1 MSIAQHWQRSLA
13 EKRLQAI
20 LWPWP
25 GRGFTVRLRHSSRWS
40 CGTGCRAS
48 VIRNASR
55 RHILSFA
62 AAATLP
68 SAAGSV
74 AVADSGKSQQQR
86 SAKKSFAYA
95 LPGDRLFPEGIAVTR
110 NQRHFFVTSTTDGAI
125 LRGRVNGRA
134 ARVFLPA
141 GEDGRTTAVGIK
153 TRGDRLYIAGGTTG
167 AVFVTTS
174 PAASWFAESTS
185 AVGSSTT

>member
-1 MSIAQHWQRSLA
+1 M
-13 EKRLQAI
+13 
-20 LWPWP
+20 
-25 GRGFTVRLRHSSRWS
+25 
-40 CGTGCRAS
+40 
-48 VIRNASR
+48 
-55 RHILSFA
+55 
-62 AAATLP
+62 
-68 SAAGSV
+68 
-74 AVADSGKSQQQR
+74 ADSGKSQQQR

-141 GEDGRTTAVGIK
+141 GEDGRTDRGGHQEPAVTAPTSLV
-153 TRGDRLYIAGGTTG
+153 APP
-167 AVFVTTS
+167 APFSSTTS